1 MQTIVFD
8 SNRILGKTFLY
19 RKIEFLKNQK
29 MKKGNGVNIYK
40 HIVDIKTNLINKN
53 V

>member
-8 SNRILGKTFLY
+8 SNRIF
-19 RKIEFLKNQK
+19 RKNILISENGFLKNQK
-29 MKKGNGVNIYK
+29 TKKGNGVNIYK